1 MSKNGQCRSLTSRL
15 HNLQEVFGIIDEL
28 NSDTITPERTY
39 IILSSY
45 FLAHET
51 MSQDIKTHKSIM
63 VHTIHPKYIQHIYN
77 ECERMIRTGTQTETN
92 FGGKK
97 RKRYK
102 NRRTTRG
109 KNRKNKKY
117 RTKKYKSNIR
127 YIEKR

>member
-1 MSKNGQCRSLTSRL
+1 
-15 HNLQEVFGIIDEL
+15 
-28 NSDTITPERTY
+28 
-39 IILSSY
+39 
-45 FLAHET
+45 
-51 MSQDIKTHKSIM
+51 
-63 VHTIHPKYIQHIYN
+63 
-77 ECERMIRTGTQTETN
+77 MIRSGTQTVTK